1 MVNQLRPEQTPGAPR
16 PVEHKDAA
24 RRREILRAATKLF
37 AEQGYRETNLN
48 QIAVELGFRRQAVY
62 HYFSAKDEILY
73 ELIAQAGE
81 AMISTSQPI
90 FDADLEPDATLTEIV
105 RNHVRVVLG
114 QPDTFRVQFAELN
127 KLGGERAETL
137 RKGMLEYV
145 QRVADVIAAGQ
156 RAGAF
161 VTAHPMTQAL
171 LLVGMCNGTTQWYE
185 GARSRSSIDEVAD
198 QAARIALSGLTDGGS
213 NHTVSP
219 ETAKSPKS
227 VKTRSAAP
235 SASRRRQQA

>member
-1 MVNQLRPEQTPGAPR
+1 M
-16 PVEHKDAA
+16 EHKDAA
-24 RRREILRAATKLF
+24 RRQDILRAATKLF

-62 HYFSAKDEILY
+62 HYFPAKDEILY

-90 FDADLEPDATLTEIV
+90 FDADLEPDAALTEIV
-105 RNHVRVVLG
+105 RNHVRVVLA

-127 KLGGERAETL
+127 KLSGDRAETL
-137 RKGMLEYV
+137 RKGMSAYV
-145 QRVADVIAAGQ
+145 HRIADVIEAGQ

-161 VTAHPMTQAL
+161 VPAHPMMHAL

-185 GARSRSSIDEVAD
+185 GALSRTSIDEVAD
-198 QAARIALSGLTDGGS
+198 QAARIAISGLTGS
-213 NHTVSP
+213 
-219 ETAKSPKS
+219 E
-227 VKTRSAAP
+227 SAAP
-235 SASRRRQQA
+235 TPATAKPPKSAKTTSKTPTTARRRRA